1 MHYSAKQ
8 NYLFLRNR
16 IEVQN
21 RDLTVGQFS
30 YVVYGFAVIVE
41 QYESLAEAKQRAR
54 NASERL
60 PVKYAEEHGS
70 VVLVGHGFFN
80 RLIAIELKKMGW
92 KGKRKAT
99 AKHWHCTSYSY
110 DE

>member
-1 MHYSAKQ
+1 MSLWRKQ
-8 NYLFLRNR
+8 NSGL
-16 IEVQN
+16 
-21 RDLTVGQFS
+21 
-30 YVVYGFAVIVE
+30 
-41 QYESLAEAKQRAR
+41 KK
-54 NASERL
+54 ASERL
-60 PVKYAEEHGS
+60 VKYAEGHKS

-99 AKHWHCTSYSY
+99 AKHWHCTTYSY